1 MLNGKE
7 KIQQIVMQKENNS
20 MLMNIN
26 PIDEWIKWLEYDP
39 EPQKE
44 RINNLEQ
51 KGHANLSIDEF
62 QYLFEYYQEKIILNL
77 FKKYKENDVREED
90 CAHIYKYMQK
100 NILNVC
106 NKKLSIEEKE
116 EALNKIS
123 KYEAMETNELKNII
137 HNKFY
142 KKEYNSLSMVDSYV
156 LHVICNTANTRQF
169 EEFENNTNK
178 VKKYCKYKQED

>member
-7 KIQQIVMQKENNS
+7 KIQQIVMKKRSNP

-39 EPQKE
+39 EFKKE
-44 RINNLEQ
+44 RIKNLEQ
-51 KGHANLSIDEF
+51 KGHGNLSIDEF
-62 QYLFEYYQEKIILNL
+62 QYLFEYYQEKVMLNL
-77 FKKYKENDVREED
+77 FKKYKENSAREDD
-90 CAHIYKYMQK
+90 CVQIYKYMQK

-137 HNKFY
+137 HNKFH
-142 KKEYNSLSMVDSYV
+142 KKEYNDLSMVDSYV
-156 LHVICNTANTRQF
+156 LHVICNIINTRQF

-178 VKKYCKYKQED
+178 VKKY